1 MSDKLLV
8 GLIPAMLLGMVA
20 LSGCDETEDIYVH
33 LNTEYYSDTDTIIF
47 YNYNGSGYYDLSGDK
62 EICDYSGNNVYVD
75 TELVGTFVNYYAFQM
90 GSANC
95 FMKGE
100 TK

>member
-1 MSDKLLV
+1 MEILLLAV
-8 GLIPAMLLGMVA
+8 LLIVIFISA
-20 LSGCDETEDIYVH
+20 GCSKQEDIYAH

-47 YNYNGSGYYDLSGDK
+47 YDYNGSGYYDLSGEK

-75 TELVGTFVNYYAFQM
+75 TELLGTFVNYYTFQM
-90 GSANC
+90 NDINY

-100 TK
+100 LK